1 MVDGESSP
9 FSIERCRAL
18 LGVDGNDLS
27 DEEIEAI
34 RDQTDVLAHV
44 LIDIYLDRQW
54 QMSWRG
60 STDKRGSIPVWFEK
74 WISLETNVLAED

>member
-44 LIDIYLDRQW
+44 LIDIYLDGQQQEWRRQFVVN
-54 QMSWRG
+54 
-60 STDKRGSIPVWFEK
+60 DPGSIPVWSK
-74 WISLETNVLAED
+74 SGSRSKSMS

>member
-9 FSIERCRAL
+9 FSIERCREL
-18 LGVDGNDLS
+18 PGVDGNDLS

-44 LIDIYLDRQW
+44 LIDIHLDGQQQEWRRQFV
-54 QMSWRG
+54 G
-60 STDKRGSIPVWFEK
+60 NDPGSIPVWSEGGSRSK
-74 WISLETNVLAED
+74 SMS